1 MTDHQLTCAL
11 LHANQQLKLHPI
23 GSLENLL
30 ANCKR
35 QRIIQIM
42 AKRCAEEYR
51 KKYLEPQ
58 H

>member
-11 LHANQQLKLHPI
+11 LRANRQIKLHPI

-30 ANCKR
+30 ANYKR

-42 AKRCAEEYR
+42 AQRCAEEYK
-51 KKYLEPQ
+51 KKYLETP
-58 H
+58 